1 MKERAHIAYDAYVEK
16 AGGVSLVS
24 GESLPQW
31 GDLPREIQGAW
42 RAVADALEPARDYL
56 RIVWQDGPVREVGV
70 NGVQADEVLE
80 EVAAYLRS
88 VNVEPHNNRHT
99 SLAITDIESAQN
111 WLARRTRE
119 REERG
124 VEGTSEP

>member
-31 GDLPREIQGAW
+31 VDLPPEIQDAW
-42 RAVADALEPARDYL
+42 RAVANALDDA
-56 RIVWQDGPVREVGV
+56 VWFRVNWQNGPTREVGV

-119 REERG
+119 RWERG
-124 VEGTSEP
+124 IEGTSAP